1 MRHLCCKEVWMI
13 TLVTLVAFSVLPGCR
28 QSSTKRLETEKAPV
42 TTEPTPVQREGMQTL
57 LVSGLEPMEG
67 SQDLG
72 AYRNENK
79 TVFCLLLAIDERQ
92 GKTSAIQLDP
102 DTMVPFLSQGA
113 REPAVIPLSTVF
125 SYGSGGSDS
134 CLNQVSAVSGLF
146 GGIFIDHYMTFT
158 VDVLSIV
165 NDLVGGVTV
174 PAADDLPNELSGL
187 VQEGSLTL
195 LGEQAAAYFTY
206 RDERDLSNEAR
217 MERQDLYMRG
227 LHAAFLENGQDD
239 HFLTNLTTRLGDR
252 LSTDLTLSQMVQMM
266 DTLQAC
272 KPDGTVVQLDGSAEK
287 VNGVFQFRV
296 DSDSLKRV
304 LDAYFYP

>member
-1 MRHLCCKEVWMI
+1 MRHLFFKEIWI
-13 TLVTLVAFSVLPGCR
+13 TLATLVALSVLPGC
-28 QSSTKRLETEKAPV
+28 QQFSGKGPVAEEVPV
-42 TTEPTPVQREGMQTL
+42 TTDPVPVQRTGMQML

-67 SQDLG
+67 SKDFG
-72 AYRNENK
+72 AYRNGNK
-79 TVFCLLLAIDERQ
+79 TVFCLLLIIDEGQ

-102 DTMVPFLSQGA
+102 DTMVSFMAQGA
-113 REPAVIPLSTVF
+113 KEPVEIPLSTVF

-134 CLNQVSAVSGLF
+134 CLNQVSAVSGLL

-158 VDVLSIV
+158 VDALSIV
-165 NDLVGGVTV
+165 NDLMGGVTV

-206 RDERDLSNEAR
+206 RDDGDPSNEAR
-217 MERQDLYMRG
+217 MERQNLYMRG
-227 LHAAFLENGQDD
+227 LYTPFLKNAGDN
-239 HFLTNLTTRLGDR
+239 HFLTNLTMRLGDR

-272 KPDGTVVQLDGSAEK
+272 KPDGTVVQLDGITEK
-287 VNGVFQFRV
+287 VDGAFQFRV

-304 LDAYFYP
+304 LDTYFYS